1 MKKGKRFKKEKKS
14 ILLNSAIV
22 LTLVIMAI
30 ISILIINTNK
40 DNVLIGKEEKEKIY
54 SSYMSDEIEKLMNE
68 DDGNLV
74 SKKYLITDTRIERI
88 RENTEV
94 AEFKKE
100 FEKEVKIYKDIM
112 LGEEITEGII
122 KTGMIL
128 EERGK
133 VYNLVVTGDI
143 NKDGLVNQID
153 ISKIIRGEISDEATE
168 IASKIGIEKIENKI
182 VFGKFELESVEE
194 VKVPEIELIN
204 GDLGKNDWYT
214 SEVTLKINQKDEN
227 GTKTVYRIK
236 GTEEKEETQVSEET
250 ITLSN
255 DGVYKVIAYT
265 YGKEG
270 NKSEIAQKIIKINK
284 TGIEATVNYST
295 TENTT
300 YSVIATVTF
309 NKEGITITNNEGKNT
324 YEFTENGEFEFT
336 YEDEMGRTGTITA
349 KVDWIKQE
357 EIVGQDGEWKYFIN
371 NDNTIQLTR
380 YLGNK
385 TDLIV
390 PAQYDGYQVYAVGNQ
405 YATETTKTCY
415 NIFGE
420 TSRSNTT
427 IKKLTIEEGIKEI
440 KVGAFFRC
448 SGITGDLII
457 PDSVTKI
464 GYAAFVQCTSL
475 DGNLV
480 LSKNLKEIHFG
491 AFNACSKLTGNLNLP
506 DTLEV
511 IDDYSFY
518 GCSALTGDLVIPN
531 NVERIGKSA
540 FYNCAGF
547 NGTLKLS
554 DKLEDIGKYAFYQC
568 SKLTGDLIIPNNVK
582 SIGYAA
588 FYKCT
593 GVNGTLELSNKL
605 ETIEGFAFEG
615 CKRLTGDLII
625 PDSVTIIGNTAF
637 QNCSGFD
644 GKLKL
649 PKDLSKIEK
658 YTFFKCTGLTG
669 DLIIP
674 DGVTDIGSA
683 AFYQCA
689 GFEGTLQLSK
699 ELQTIEGFAFYH
711 CSGFTGDLVIPD
723 NVTSIGESAFSTTIG
738 FKGKLKLS
746 NKLVTIGKF
755 AFNESTGYTGDLII
769 PDSVKEIG
777 GAAFQQCESFDGELV
792 LSKNL
797 EYIGDFAF
805 NKCSRLKNKK
815 IQIPATLK
823 KIGDDYTLDG
833 VNVGLG
839 SHIMYNL
846 GAHAGNFEEFEVDE
860 NNQYF
865 KAVDGVLYTK
875 DGKRLVIYPTCK
887 KNETYEI
894 LEGVQIL
901 DILSI
906 AGNITMKTLIVPDSL
921 IIEGTSE
928 DDDTVINNALYSYNS
943 VENIEAKET
952 NPNYK
957 SVDGVLYTKDMKEV
971 VSIASGRTKAVTIP
985 DGVETIR
992 ERAVYW
998 NQIYYKKIS
1007 NMYIPASLVNIS
1019 DATMSRIN
1027 SGTVKVEVSA
1037 DNPVFT
1043 TDANNDLIRK

>member
-112 LGEEITEGII
+112 LGEEVTEGII

-568 SKLTGDLIIPNNVK
+568 SKLTGDLIIPHNVK

-644 GKLKL
+644 
-649 PKDLSKIEK
+649 
-658 YTFFKCTGLTG
+658 
-669 DLIIP
+669 
-674 DGVTDIGSA
+674 
-683 AFYQCA
+683 
-689 GFEGTLQLSK
+689 
-699 ELQTIEGFAFYH
+699 
-711 CSGFTGDLVIPD
+711 
-723 NVTSIGESAFSTTIG
+723 
-738 FKGKLKLS
+738 GKLKLS

-957 SVDGVLYTKDMKEV
+957 SVDGVLYTKDMKEL